1 MRARSRI
8 DRSRWLTGLLLLLAL
23 LAQPAAAAVKVQVLS
38 APSAALSALRSG
50 SPDVQWLAEGSRE
63 SPDLFLVW
71 QASAYAQARAR
82 AGDTPVLV
90 LAQHPGQVSLRS
102 QDAAL
107 YWAPALEQQ
116 IQLARQIRPGL
127 TRIGILHRA
136 GHTADLDALPALPGV
151 NLVTRAVSGPL
162 QARDIAELA
171 QRADLLV
178 AVNDE
183 QLFGSDNAKLILL
196 TAYRHQRAWVGPTPA
211 YVHAGAI
218 ASMAVSKGELLAALI
233 ERVRHWQRSRR
244 LGASQVLTA
253 DQVICNHQVARS
265 LGLGLVTM
273 PGCSGENE

>member
-8 DRSRWLTGLLLLLAL
+8 DRWRWLTGLLLLLFAM
-23 LAQPAAAAVKVQVLS
+23 PAAMAAVRVQVLD
-38 APSAALSALRSG
+38 APAAALSALRSG
-50 SPDVQWLAEGSRE
+50 SPDIQWLAESSRE
-63 SPDLFLVW
+63 PADLLLAW
-71 QASAYAQARAR
+71 QPSAYAQARVR

-90 LAQHPGQVSLRS
+90 LAQHPGQLSLRS

-151 NLVTRAVSGPL
+151 NLVTRAVNGPL

-183 QLFGSDNAKLILL
+183 QLFSGDNAKLVLL

-218 ASMAVSKGELLAALI
+218 ATMAVSKGELVAALI
-233 ERVRHWQRSRR
+233 ERVRHWQRHRR

-253 DQVICNHQVARS
+253 DQVICNSQVARS